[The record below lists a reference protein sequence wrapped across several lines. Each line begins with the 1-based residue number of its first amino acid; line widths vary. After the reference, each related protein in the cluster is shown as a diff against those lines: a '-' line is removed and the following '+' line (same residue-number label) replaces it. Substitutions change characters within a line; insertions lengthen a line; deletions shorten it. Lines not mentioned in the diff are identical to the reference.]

1 MQTHCNVLN
10 KRGFKTSKHE
20 QCSSAFTLIEL
31 LVVIAIIA
39 ILAAMLL
46 PALSKA
52 KQRALGISCVSNL
65 KQLGLGYSMYGNDNN
80 DKVVLNWVGSNLAW
94 IGGRVDNLSDAT
106 NTTYITQGALYQYN
120 PNVGVYQCPASTSG
134 RLPGIP
140 VKIVRNYSLQGRMG
154 GGGPY
159 EAAAY
164 GASDN
169 SGDLQPYNLI
179 KKFTQI
185 IDPSPSSA
193 STFIDE
199 SINSIDDG
207 FFRFNSITQPTRWE
221 NSPTVR
227 HGNGTS
233 MAFADGHSE
242 RWGWKGLK
250 TENSTGYTCQNSAE
264 QDDLNKFALTVV
276 PKFP

>member
-1 MQTHCNVLN
+1 
-10 KRGFKTSKHE
+10 
-20 QCSSAFTLIEL
+20 
-31 LVVIAIIA
+31 
-39 ILAAMLL
+39 
-46 PALSKA
+46 
-52 KQRALGISCVSNL
+52 
-65 KQLGLGYSMYGNDNN
+65 MYGNDNN

-94 IGGRVDNLSDAT
+94 IGGRVDNLADAT
-106 NTTYITQGALYQYN
+106 NTTYITQAALYQYN

-134 RLPGIP
+134 KLPSIP
-140 VKIVRNYSLQGRMG
+140 VKIVRNYSLQGRIG

-179 KKFTQI
+179 KKLTQI

-207 FFRFNSITQPTRWE
+207 FFRFNSITQPNRWE

-227 HGNGTS
+227 HGNGAS

-250 TENSTGYTCQNSAE
+250 TENSTGYTCQNTAE